1 MELWSSKRAK
11 GAGKGCYTG
20 LSKPA
25 AKAGSTYKS
34 FGAALEAPRH
44 PKSIQHRVARRL
56 KKQYYGIVA
65 IEPLGRIVAIEPLGP
80 TKSAPPSEYGLTA
93 LNCRFCFLRP
103 LMCVGFLG
111 GRKS

>member
-65 IEPLGRIVAIEPLGP
+65 IEPLGP